1 MQRMKI
7 EKKGFKIYHKKTL
20 LFLYDFFLIKRI
32 YVYSYKEFGNMF
44 FIGIHTKTQTIG
56 EEKKKKRRRKRR
68 KVLKTLKHKQTQ
80 KLD

>member
-1 MQRMKI
+1 M
-7 EKKGFKIYHKKTL
+7 
-20 LFLYDFFLIKRI
+20 
-32 YVYSYKEFGNMF
+32 YSNKEFGNMF